1 MKKPAPKG
9 AAKVFLHNK
18 YIVMKTNIQLQKDP
32 GCCGGDTD
40 CCGTVTDWG
49 CC

>member
-1 MKKPAPKG
+1 
-9 AAKVFLHNK
+9 
-18 YIVMKTNIQLQKDP
+18 MKTNIQLQKDP

-40 CCGTVTDWG
+40 CCVVTDMG